1 MDCIRDI
8 YTSKDL
14 YEDFFDDYGSEQY
27 TFWQTIDIY
36 QFLENMDEDEEEELF
51 DKIYDE
57 VVETLYNR
65 CYRHEYF
72 QNNRKLNIPYF
83 DLLYDY
89 EEETGEAG
97 EILDLTNRERTQN
110 CLSEWA
116 FDEIFKEGLN
126 DYIEEIWKY
135 TNEDASKIQK
145 CFRNYKQR
153 QENQARKSLEEHLPV
168 ELVRLSL
175 NY

>member
-1 MDCIRDI
+1 MDYIKEFYNSR
-8 YTSKDL
+8 DL
-14 YEDFFDDYGSEQY
+14 YEDFFDDYGTDQY
-27 TFWQTIDIY
+27 RFWQSINIY
-36 QFLENMDEDEEEELF
+36 PFLENMDDDEEDEEFF

-72 QNNRKLNIPYF
+72 QNNRKLNMPYW

-89 EEETGEAG
+89 EEETGG
-97 EILDLTNRERTQN
+97 EILDLQNKELTQN

-116 FDEIFKEGLN
+116 YDEIFQEDLN
-126 DYIEEIWKY
+126 NYIEEIWEF
-135 TNEDASKIQK
+135 TNDDALKIQK
-145 CFRNYKQR
+145 CFRNFKQR
-153 QENQARKSLEEHLPV
+153 QENQARKSLEEHLPI
-168 ELVRLSL
+168 ELIRETL

>member
-1 MDCIRDI
+1 MDCLKSI
-8 YTSKDL
+8 YSSRDL
-14 YEDFFDDYGSEQY
+14 YEDFFDNYGSEQY

-36 QFLENMDEDEEEELF
+36 QFLEDTDQENFF
-51 DKIYDE
+51 DSIYDE
-57 VVETLYNR
+57 VIETLHESD
-65 CYRHEYF
+65 YRHQYF
-72 QNNRKLNIPYF
+72 QNNRKLNMPYW

-89 EEETGEAG
+89 EEETGG
-97 EILDLTNRERTQN
+97 EILDLQNKELTQN

-116 FDEIFKEGLN
+116 YDEIFQEDLYN
-126 DYIEEIWKY
+126 YIEEIWEY

-145 CFRNYKQR
+145 CFRNFKQR

-168 ELVRLSL
+168 ELIRETL

>member
-1 MDCIRDI
+1 MDCLKSI
-8 YTSKDL
+8 YSSRDL
-14 YEDFFDDYGSEQY
+14 YEDFFDTYGTDQY
-27 TFWQTIDIY
+27 RFWQTIDIY
-36 QFLENMDEDEEEELF
+36 QFLEDMDEEEEELF

-57 VVETLYNR
+57 VIEKLHASI
-65 CYRHEYF
+65 YRHQYF
-72 QNNRKLNIPYF
+72 QNNRKLNMPYW

-89 EEETGEAG
+89 EEETGG
-97 EILDLTNRERTQN
+97 EILDLQNKELTQN

-116 FDEIFKEGLN
+116 YDEIFQEDLYN
-126 DYIEEIWKY
+126 YIEEIWEY

-145 CFRNYKQR
+145 CFRNFKQR

-168 ELVRLSL
+168 ELIRETL

>member
-1 MDCIRDI
+1 MDCLKSI
-8 YTSKDL
+8 YSSRDL
-14 YEDFFDDYGSEQY
+14 YEDFFDTYGTDQY
-27 TFWQTIDIY
+27 RFWQTIDIY
-36 QFLENMDEDEEEELF
+36 QFLEDMDEEEEELF

-57 VVETLYNR
+57 VIEKLHESQ
-65 CYRHEYF
+65 YRHQYF
-72 QNNRKLNIPYF
+72 QNNRKLNMPYW

-89 EEETGEAG
+89 EEETGG
-97 EILDLTNRERTQN
+97 EILDLQNKELTQN

-116 FDEIFKEGLN
+116 YDEIFQEDLYN
-126 DYIEEIWKY
+126 YIEEIWEY

-145 CFRNYKQR
+145 CFRNFKQR

-168 ELVRLSL
+168 ELIRETL